1 MREINKTLV
10 LRSHFSEL
18 TKLEK
23 FIELISDEYNIG
35 HTYFSNI
42 IVSLTELVRNAI
54 IHGNKNQANQTVEII
69 FLNQDGKLV
78 FTVKD
83 MGTGFPFP
91 LPDTRN
97 LFENPNINN
106 GLTIV
111 STLSDGLEFK
121 ENGSEITVYF
131 DIAAANELLG
141 KSRMNVF
148 SVGQKVK
155 NSKKSLHE

>member
-10 LRSHFSEL
+10 LRSHLSEL
-18 TKLEK
+18 TKLEE
-23 FIELISDEYNIG
+23 FIEMISDEYNIG

-54 IHGNKNQANQTVEII
+54 IHGNKNQTDQPVEIV

-83 MGTGFPFP
+83 KGTGFSFP
-91 LPDTRN
+91 LPDINN
-97 LFENPNINN
+97 LFGNPNINN
-106 GLTIV
+106 GLSIV
-111 STLSDGLEFK
+111 NSLSDGIEFNR
-121 ENGSEITVYF
+121 NGSEITVYF

-141 KSRMNVF
+141 QSRMNVF
-148 SVGQKVK
+148 SGHQKIKK
-155 NSKKSLHE
+155 NKESLHE